1 MAICIYPPYA
11 EDFTT
16 NGLGTLTPLECTVEE
31 VAAGKYELELVH
43 PIDNTLRWAQ
53 ITNGCILKVPAPVRE
68 SPLYEAPAM
77 GEPVT
82 VTRQVWVVSGT
93 THGLY
98 IRTGPGMG
106 YKRIGVKKNGVE
118 VLELEDA
125 ADPWKKVCVLSNGQV
140 GYMSTKYLRPL
151 RTETEVIEPA
161 KPTGGSVLKLGQS
174 REQFFRIYSV
184 EQDSEAATVTAKALH
199 VFYDENGNL
208 IDADYEIAEGK
219 TEEVNAVMANINS
232 KLAVPRSV
240 AFQAIN
246 LTGDITGDF
255 SYKTPVEAYLDP
267 DEGIV
272 AQTKALLVRDNWDAF
287 LLPDMVR
294 DRGVTI
300 RRGKNLIGV
309 EVTNDASGIVTRII
323 PVGKNKNGDPLYLTD
338 TKYVDSPH
346 IGDYPFPRIKRI
358 EYDVQTGKDG
368 FNNDAAVRNEIKRLA
383 EEDFSKNGVDLPKYG
398 MDVDFV
404 LLQNT
409 AEYEDY
415 ASLQAV
421 HLYDTVTV
429 IDEMLGLK
437 AKVRVTGYKWNCL
450 NEQYESVT
458 LGELQEVNQTVYSY
472 NLPNAGI
479 SGTKIM
485 NNSLGGSALRNATI
499 EYAKIAVAAI
509 QQLTADSITALTAR
523 IQELVAGSITTDELY
538 AGIADITKATVEEA
552 DIDWASINELNA
564 AIATLVKANIGTADI
579 DFARIKDMVTD
590 TAIITEGVGGQLF
603 ISRLAVTEANI
614 VSLTTG
620 ELVVKGED
628 GRFYS
633 LSVDADGN
641 VITTLKQL
649 NNDDVQDSSLN
660 AGEKLIE
667 GSVTAACLNAREIFA
682 DNALIRQLIAANLD
696 VDALFAREA
705 FVNLLRTGK
714 IVGDKSIEMIAGET
728 DELRRRSGIE
738 VIEGTF
744 ARTERRAGEGIHVFS
759 EFGPKQTGSGTPSP
773 DNIRPIEGRTGLQA
787 VCCGRNLLPD
797 LGKEQTAYGITFAK
811 NADGGW
817 RIRGTAT
824 AAAIFSFAV
833 AGDKMWIPSGRY
845 AVSLGTALP
854 NGVTSR
860 VEAYYKDTLK
870 WFKTY
875 GNIPSESGKY
885 TIDILGD
892 YYTTWLVS
900 ISSGTTVDFVI
911 RPMIQLASDT
921 DSAFDSFAARYALQF
936 GETVYGGSVD
946 WAAGEMTVT
955 WKGMKLLSS
964 WVTSSMRYVPG
975 FVGAWMDKVLNDDYS
990 EGQETILCS
999 HLIGRAVYNRSRDG
1013 VYVEGENT
1021 IGIQFNGASIPNYTD
1036 TGNADQN
1043 AGLIKA
1049 YLDANDVWVA
1059 WKLKNPC
1066 PIRLTPAVIASL
1078 NGINTVYTDADD
1090 GRIEF
1095 GHELPDICDSILP
1108 PASPEAGAF
1117 WLDRSVTPC
1126 VLRRYTGSDWETVND
1141 VTTIESVQDAL
1152 LNKQAELEAARRE
1165 TALFLKL
1172 DSANKVVRIGQSGVT
1187 SEYRIDAFGSGVVVN
1202 NEIFSRFEA
1211 DRVLF
1216 GNMEMR
1222 MPGVGGLAFDSIA
1235 R

>member
-1 MAICIYPPYA
+1 MNIPIYAPA
-11 EDFTT
+11 ADDFTG
-16 NGLGTLTPLECTVEE
+16 NGLGMLDPLECVIEE
-31 VAAGKYELELVH
+31 TAAGMYELTLVH
-43 PIDNTLRWAQ
+43 PIDDDLRWAM
-53 ITNGCILKVPAPVRE
+53 IAPGCILKAPAPVRE
-68 SPLYEAPAM
+68 TPLYEAPAA

-98 IRTGPGMG
+98 IRSGPGMH
-106 YKRIGVKKNGVE
+106 YARMGVKKNGVE

-125 ADPWKKVCVLSNGQV
+125 PDPWKKVCVLSSGQV
-140 GYMSTKYLRPL
+140 GYMSTKYLSPL
-151 RTETEVIEPA
+151 RTETEVISPGA
-161 KPTGGSVLKLGQS
+161 PTGGILKIGQS
-174 REQFFRIYSV
+174 RDQLFRIYAV
-184 EQDSEAATVTAKALH
+184 EQDSAAAAVTARAMH
-199 VFYDENGNL
+199 IFYDESGNL
-208 IDADYEIAEGK
+208 SGDCDFSAPTD
-219 TEEVNAVMANINS
+219 VNAA
-232 KLAVPRSV
+232 LAAIEESLALEPR
-240 AFQAIN
+240 IHIRPLN
-246 LTGDITGDF
+246 LTGEITGDF
-255 SYKTPVEAYLDP
+255 SRKSPVEALLNP
-267 DEGIV
+267 DTGIV
-272 AQTKALLVRDNWDAF
+272 SQTHALLVRDNWDAY
-287 LLPDMVR
+287 LLPDMAR

-300 RRGKNLIGV
+300 RRGKNLIGAQ
-309 EVTNDASGIVTRII
+309 VTSDASAVATRVI
-323 PVGKNKNGDPLYLTD
+323 PVGRNRNGDPLYLPD
-338 TKYVDSPH
+338 PGWVDSPRAGEH
-346 IGDYPFPRIKRI
+346 PFPRIRRI
-358 EYDVQTGKDG
+358 EYDVQTGENGLGSDE
-368 FNNDAAVRNEIKRLA
+368 AAQAELRRLA
-383 EEDFSKNGVDLPKYG
+383 EAEFSENGLDLPAYG
-398 MDVDFV
+398 MDVDFI
-404 LLQNT
+404 LLGNT
-409 AEYEDY
+409 QEYAQY
-415 ASLQAV
+415 AALQAV

-429 IDEMLGLK
+429 IDEMLGLR

-450 NEQYESVT
+450 TGQYEGVT
-458 LGELQEVNQTVYSY
+458 LGQMQDVQQTIYSY
-472 NLPNAGI
+472 NLPDGGV

-485 NNSLGGSALRNATI
+485 ANTLGGSALRNASI
-499 EYAKIAVAAI
+499 EYAKIAVAAVK
-509 QQLTADSITALTAR
+509 QLSADSLAALTAR
-523 IQELVAGSITTDELY
+523 IRELVAGSVTADELY
-538 AGIADITKATVEEA
+538 AGIADITKATIETA

-564 AIATLVKANIGTADI
+564 AIATLVQAKIGTADI
-579 DFARIKDMVTD
+579 DWAHIKDMVTD

-641 VITTLKQL
+641 VITILKQIA
-649 NNDDVQDSSLN
+649 NDDVQNLSLN

-744 ARTERRAGEGIHVFS
+744 ARTERRAGESIHVFS

-860 VEAYYKDTLK
+860 VEAYNKDTLK

-900 ISSGTTVDFVI
+900 ISSGATVDFVI

-936 GETVYGGSVD
+936 GETVYGGKVD

-999 HLIGRAVYNRSRDG
+999 HLIGRAVYNWSRDG

-1187 SEYRIDAFGSGVVVN
+1187 SEYRIDAFGSGVAVN

-1211 DRVLF
+1211 NRALF
-1216 GNMEMR
+1216 GDMEMR
-1222 MPGVGGLAFDSIA
+1222 RPGVGGLAFDSIA

>member
-1 MAICIYPPYA
+1 MARSVYQYEQPRCPDNWNEAERRFYNRLIETLDDIYS
-11 EDFTT
+11 
-16 NGLGTLTPLECTVEE
+16 
-31 VAAGKYELELVH
+31 KYGRLDDRMLSKSVIQR
-43 PIDNTLRWAQ
+43 IDN
-53 ITNGCILKVPAPVRE
+53 
-68 SPLYEAPAM
+68 S
-77 GEPVT
+77 
-82 VTRQVWVVSGT
+82 
-93 THGLY
+93 
-98 IRTGPGMG
+98 
-106 YKRIGVKKNGVE
+106 
-118 VLELEDA
+118 
-125 ADPWKKVCVLSNGQV
+125 
-140 GYMSTKYLRPL
+140 
-151 RTETEVIEPA
+151 
-161 KPTGGSVLKLGQS
+161 
-174 REQFFRIYSV
+174 
-184 EQDSEAATVTAKALH
+184 TVTALDKMVVDILTA
-199 VFYDENGNL
+199 
-208 IDADYEIAEGK
+208 GK
-219 TEEVNAVMANINS
+219 I
-232 KLAVPRSV
+232 
-240 AFQAIN
+240 
-246 LTGDITGDF
+246 
-255 SYKTPVEAYLDP
+255 
-267 DEGIV
+267 
-272 AQTKALLVRDNWDAF
+272 
-287 LLPDMVR
+287 
-294 DRGVTI
+294 
-300 RRGKNLIGV
+300 
-309 EVTNDASGIVTRII
+309 
-323 PVGKNKNGDPLYLTD
+323 
-338 TKYVDSPH
+338 
-346 IGDYPFPRIKRI
+346 
-358 EYDVQTGKDG
+358 
-368 FNNDAAVRNEIKRLA
+368 
-383 EEDFSKNGVDLPKYG
+383 
-398 MDVDFV
+398 
-404 LLQNT
+404 
-409 AEYEDY
+409 
-415 ASLQAV
+415 
-421 HLYDTVTV
+421 
-429 IDEMLGLK
+429 
-437 AKVRVTGYKWNCL
+437 
-450 NEQYESVT
+450 
-458 LGELQEVNQTVYSY
+458 
-472 NLPNAGI
+472 
-479 SGTKIM
+479 
-485 NNSLGGSALRNATI
+485 
-499 EYAKIAVAAI
+499 
-509 QQLTADSITALTAR
+509 TADSI
-523 IQELVAGSITTDELY
+523 E
-538 AGIADITKATVEEA
+538 ATF
-552 DIDWASINELNA
+552 
-564 AIATLVKANIGTADI
+564 AN
-579 DFARIKDMVTD
+579 V
-590 TAIITEGVGGQLF
+590 
-603 ISRLAVTEANI
+603 
-614 VSLTTG
+614 VSLSAKYGSFDFETVKN
-620 ELVVKGED
+620 LVSDAMVLEKGQADYIHITNLAATYAQAVNATIGNLVIQSSD
-628 GRFYS
+628 GGYY
-633 LSVDADGN
+633 
-641 VITTLKQL
+641 Q
-649 NNDDVQDSSLN
+649 
-660 AGEKLIE
+660 
-667 GSVTAACLNAREIFA
+667 
-682 DNALIRQLIAANLD
+682 LD
-696 VDALFAREA
+696 VDSTGKVSAEKVELTDGEIAAGETGSGKVIVGTHITAETLGTATLAATQALVNMIDASRINVDTLVAREA
-705 FVNLLRTGK
+705 FVQALTANEAFIVSLMANEAFVKLLRTSK
-714 IVGDKSIEMIAGET
+714 IVGDKTLEMIFDET
-728 DELRRRSGIE
+728 ENIVRLDSVE

-860 VEAYYKDTLK
+860 VEAYNKDTLK

-900 ISSGTTVDFVI
+900 ISSGATVDFVI

-921 DSAFDSFAARYALQF
+921 NSTFDSFAARYALQF
-936 GETVYGGSVD
+936 GETVYGGKVD

-1152 LNKQAELEAARRE
+1152 LTKQAELEAARRE

-1187 SEYRIDAFGSGVVVN
+1187 SEYRIDAFGSGVAVN

-1211 DRVLF
+1211 NRALF
-1216 GNMEMR
+1216 GDMEMR
-1222 MPGVGGLAFDSIA
+1222 RPGVGGLAFDSIA